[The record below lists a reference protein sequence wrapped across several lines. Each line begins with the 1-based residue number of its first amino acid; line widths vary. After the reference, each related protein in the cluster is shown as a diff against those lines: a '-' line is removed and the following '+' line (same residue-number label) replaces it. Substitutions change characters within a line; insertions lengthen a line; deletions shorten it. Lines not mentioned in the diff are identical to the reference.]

1 MDYIFTC
8 YNAITIDS
16 FLVTRDSVC
25 ELSTGEIFLCSNH
38 NDYFYS
44 YGLEAYSP
52 RMYGLQ
58 PQIIVSITRSSSSL
72 AKIKLYK
79 DDVCYV
85 SNLTIDCEAYY
96 NTLLDVLKSNLL
108 KERNLQRIYKNTI
121 TSFMVGSIGLL
132 IGGSVGGVLGVVLGY
147 GLSSLEKDVRV
158 IDSDIPRKTLYDIY
172 NLIH

>member
-16 FLVTRDSVC
+16 FLITRDSVC
-25 ELSTGEIFLCSNH
+25 ELSTGEVFLCSDH
-38 NDYFYS
+38 SDYFYT
-44 YGLEAYSP
+44 YGFLAHEK
-52 RMYGLQ
+52 
-58 PQIIVSITRSSSSL
+58 IIVSITRSSGYL

-96 NTLLDVLKSNLL
+96 NTLLDVLRSDLL
-108 KERNLQRIYKNTI
+108 KEKDLQRLYKNTV

-132 IGGSVGGVLGVVLGY
+132 IAGSIGGVIGLVLGY
-147 GLSSLEKDVRV
+147 GLSSLEKDDQV
-158 IDSDIPRKTLYDIY
+158 ISTEGPRKTLYDVY